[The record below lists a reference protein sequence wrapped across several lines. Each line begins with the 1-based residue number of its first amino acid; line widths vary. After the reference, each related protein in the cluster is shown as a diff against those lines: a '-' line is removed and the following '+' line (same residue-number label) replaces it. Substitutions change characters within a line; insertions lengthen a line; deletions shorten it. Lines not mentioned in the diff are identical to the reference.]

1 MKISDWGGIQQNF
14 AEDGSM
20 KMMETM
26 YEIMCGTFEKYDLM
40 NELTWSK
47 KLEKNALK
55 HLLLKYMD
63 QPEQKHG
70 FCRKPGGIEIII
82 KAQRN
87 KCNKLMNLKT
97 KKHMVRKFN

>member
-1 MKISDWGGIQQNF
+1 MEISDWGGIQRNF
-14 AEDGSM
+14 AKDGSM

-40 NELTWSK
+40 NELSWSQ
-47 KLEKNALK
+47 KLENDALK
-55 HLLLKYMD
+55 HFLIKYTD
-63 QPEQKHG
+63 QPDRKLG

-87 KCNKLMNLKT
+87 ECNKLMNLKT
-97 KKHMVRKFN
+97 KKNTW